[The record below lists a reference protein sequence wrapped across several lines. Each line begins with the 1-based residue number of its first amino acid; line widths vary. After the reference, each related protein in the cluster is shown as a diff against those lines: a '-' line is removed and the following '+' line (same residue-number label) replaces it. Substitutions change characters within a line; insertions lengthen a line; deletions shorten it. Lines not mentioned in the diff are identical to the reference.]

1 MPTPP
6 QPITAT
12 RSPGATPAVRQTAP
26 VPVATAQP
34 ASAAISNG
42 TPSGIGMQQAAG
54 TIVRSAKVE
63 RNE

>member
-6 QPITAT
+6 QPNTAT
-12 RSPGATPAVRQTAP
+12 RSPGRTPAVRHTAP

-34 ASAAISNG
+34 AIAATSKP
-42 TPSGIGMQQAAG
+42 TSSGIGMQQAAG
-54 TIVRSAKVE
+54 TTVCDAKVE